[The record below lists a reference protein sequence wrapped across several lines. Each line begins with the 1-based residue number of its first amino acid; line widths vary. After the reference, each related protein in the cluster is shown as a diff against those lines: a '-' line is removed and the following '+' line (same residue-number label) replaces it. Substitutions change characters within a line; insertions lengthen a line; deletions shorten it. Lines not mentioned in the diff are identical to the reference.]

1 MRDPIYAIEHSIKV
15 MDLALNEIKKRNI
28 IANNNSNFQESI
40 IEFMILIG
48 IICVFIILGILILV
62 YFYIKRMRRTI
73 ETQKLTIEYQ
83 NKILYNCKKKIYDQT
98 IIINNQDKKLNN
110 KKYQKC
116 KFWSKLN

>member
-116 KFWSKLN
+116 KF